1 MMFKKS
7 MNAVVLST
15 ALVFFI
21 VLLLTGMEVRAQ
33 ETVTIGKQ
41 VWTSKNLD
49 VDKFRN
55 GDPIPQAQTA
65 EEWRKA
71 GDNKQPAWCYYD
83 NDPINGRKYGK
94 LYNWY
99 AVNDQRGLAP
109 AGFHIPT
116 TLEWEDLVDFLGGI
130 IDAAKKM
137 KSTSGWHEN
146 NGSNESGFNGL
157 SGGYRYCDFTIS
169 TFEKMGDHGYW
180 WSTSD
185 VNMSAEAWTRS
196 INYGYG
202 GVNRELKRKNS
213 GCYVRCLKD

>member
-55 GDPIPQAQTA
+55 GDPIPQAKTE
-65 EEWRKA
+65 EEWGKA
-71 GDNKQPAWCYYD
+71 GDNKQPAWCYYY
-83 NDPINGRKYGK
+83 NDPVNGRNYGK

-99 AVNDQRGLAP
+99 EVNDQRGLAP

-116 TLEWEDLVDFLGGI
+116 TLDWEDLLDFLGGENFAGKEI
-130 IDAAKKM
+130 R
-137 KSTSGWHEN
+137 STSGWNEN
-146 NGSNESGFNGL
+146 GNGTNSSGFSGL
-157 SGGYRYCDFTIS
+157 PGGFRFYSG
-169 TFEKMGDHGYW
+169 TFNAIGSIGGW
-180 WSTSD
+180 WSSTEVGGSAWLRGLGYNYVD
-185 VNMSAEAWTRS
+185 VGRFNAVKPFGFS
-196 INYGYG
+196 
-202 GVNRELKRKNS
+202 
-213 GCYVRCLKD
+213 VRCLRD